1 MTKSKVCK
9 PKPKRRAAKP
19 AVSLW
24 WSQFG
29 SPVAVALVVSLIMSV
44 FGWVAFRATVIEK
57 LDTLT
62 TTVNEIKKDQMPRT
76 EIDSDLHGVTDRL
89 GADEHRID
97 QMARQLHD
105 DELLLATHSK

>member
-1 MTKSKVCK
+1 MTKAKVCK
-9 PKPKRRAAKP
+9 PRPRRRTRK
-19 AVSLW
+19 VNSSLW
-24 WSQFG
+24 AEFG
-29 SPVAVALVVSLIMSV
+29 TPITVALVVSLIMSI

-89 GADEHRID
+89 GADEHRLD
-97 QMARQLHD
+97 LMARQLHD
-105 DELLLATHSK
+105 DELLFGHSR